1 MTNEISAAEVLDDI
15 LLEPR
20 TARIARDVAVV
31 EELAAHGFEGP
42 VYKTFED
49 RLCREA
55 WPALRGMLR
64 TGLLIQLSVKWFTD
78 HQIVFFVPPD
88 HKDLLRTS
96 GLERDELLVDIVL
109 PALRKFRLKAL
120 IGGGWNPE
128 YRGPKG
134 PGCLTSYFIGLCIL
148 EFRRAYLK
156 WAKQRARLAE
166 QEAALLDPEA
176 FFRLRPALPHLA
188 EPEVVLFTGPF
199 MELLDT
205 QPAETQAV
213 VRLTF
218 EGYADSEI
226 AEKLRSTVGAVRNR
240 RSRFRTF
247 LYEAARERRI
257 WIPAPLHVDR
267 DRTNQR
273 SAA

>member
-1 MTNEISAAEVLDDI
+1 
-15 LLEPR
+15 
-20 TARIARDVAVV
+20 
-31 EELAAHGFEGP
+31 
-42 VYKTFED
+42 
-49 RLCREA
+49 
-55 WPALRGMLR
+55 
-64 TGLLIQLSVKWFTD
+64 
-78 HQIVFFVPPD
+78 
-88 HKDLLRTS
+88 
-96 GLERDELLVDIVL
+96 
-109 PALRKFRLKAL
+109 
-120 IGGGWNPE
+120 
-128 YRGPKG
+128 
-134 PGCLTSYFIGLCIL
+134 
-148 EFRRAYLK
+148 
-156 WAKQRARLAE
+156 
-166 QEAALLDPEA
+166 
-176 FFRLRPALPHLA
+176 
-188 EPEVVLFTGPF
+188 PF